1 MSWSTGSRSIVRNPG
16 GRLGPSDLEAAAG
29 KVDVADER
37 VADLVIARPGENER
51 RDQRVAA
58 RRSRLRV
65 PVQLARR
72 IEQRDDLINPI
83 EVHRSGFAG
92 LQLASSGID
101 PDRVAGDQL
110 VLDRNLENLPEA
122 GDRLGRAV

>member
-1 MSWSTGSRSIVRNPG
+1 M
-16 GRLGPSDLEAAAG
+16 
-29 KVDVADER
+29 
-37 VADLVIARPGENER
+37 ADLVFARAGENER
-51 RDQRVAA
+51 RDQRVPA

-83 EVHRSGFAG
+83 EVHRSGLAG
-92 LQLASSGID
+92 LQLASAGVD

-110 VLDRNLENLPEA
+110 VLEGNLENLPEA
-122 GDRLGRAV
+122 GDRLVHRLGGERFFVDLALAVAVDLGDRDLGQPMTGKDGSR